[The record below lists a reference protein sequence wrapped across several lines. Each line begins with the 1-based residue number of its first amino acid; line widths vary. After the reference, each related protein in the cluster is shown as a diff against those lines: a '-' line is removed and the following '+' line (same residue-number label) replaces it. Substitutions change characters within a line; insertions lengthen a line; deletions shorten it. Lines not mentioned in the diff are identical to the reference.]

1 VKGWLLRFARTARAG
16 EPVRGRQIYILPTRY
31 GVLFAVLVIAVF
43 VGAMNYGN
51 NLAFLLAFQLAAV
64 GQITMHQTWRN
75 LRGLR
80 LAATPMGRVY
90 AGEPARFAVRVETT
104 DGRERPAVQIDG
116 VVESALVDCRPD
128 AEASGVLG
136 VPTLCR
142 GRAALG
148 RLTLSTRYPLGLLRA
163 WSYVDTDAVAIV
175 YPRPALRCA
184 IPADPTYG
192 GAEQGSLGVGA
203 DDFVGLRGYR
213 PGDAPSRLDWKTL
226 ARERGLHTRQFGGD
240 RADRLW
246 LSFDALEGMDTE
258 QRLAMLCRGVLDAER
273 GGRHYGLRLPGEVI
287 EPGHGTRHAER
298 CLTALALFG
307 TSERS

>member
-1 VKGWLLRFARTARAG
+1 MKERLLRFVRTAKAG
-16 EPVRGRQIYILPTRY
+16 EPIRGRQIYILPTRY
-31 GVLFAVLVIAVF
+31 GVLFAVLVVAVF
-43 VGAMNYGN
+43 IGAVNYGN
-51 NLAFLLAFQLAAV
+51 NLAFLLAFLLAAV

-80 LAATPMGRVY
+80 LAATAMGRVY
-90 AGEPARFAVRVETT
+90 AGEPARFAFQLEAA

-116 VVESALVDCRPD
+116 ATEGAMVDCG
-128 AEASGVLG
+128 AEGGASGVLG

-142 GRAALG
+142 GHASLG
-148 RLTLSTRYPLGLLRA
+148 RLTVSTRYPLGLLRA
-163 WSYVDTDAVAIV
+163 WSYVDNDATAIV
-175 YPRPALRCA
+175 YPRPSSRCD

-192 GAEQGSLGVGA
+192 GVEQGSLGVGA

-213 PGDAPSRLDWKTL
+213 PGDAPSRLDWKTF

-246 LSFDALEGMDTE
+246 LSYDALEGMDTE
-258 QRLAMLCRGVLDAER
+258 QRLSMLCRGVLDAER
-273 GGRHYGLRLPGEVI
+273 GGRHYGLRLPGTVM
-287 EPGHGTRHAER
+287 EPGHGARHAER

-307 TSERS
+307 TKPN

>member
-1 VKGWLLRFARTARAG
+1 VKERLLRFVRAGRVG

-43 VGAMNYGN
+43 IGAVNYGN

-64 GQITMHQTWRN
+64 GQIAMHQTWRN

-80 LAATPMGRVY
+80 LSAVPLGRVF
-90 AGEPARFAVRVETT
+90 AGEAARFGVRVEAP
-104 DGRERPAVQIDG
+104 DGRARPAVQIDG
-116 VVESALVDCRPD
+116 GNDSVVLDCRP
-128 AEASGVLG
+128 AGATGGVLHL
-136 VPTLCR
+136 PTSRR
-142 GRAALG
+142 GLAPLG

-163 WSYVDTDAVAIV
+163 WSYVDSDLGAIV
-175 YPRPALRCA
+175 YPRPAAQCEA
-184 IPADPTYG
+184 PPDPTYG
-192 GAEQGSLGVGA
+192 GTEQGSQGVGA

-213 PGDAPSRLDWKTL
+213 PGDAPTRLDWKTL

-246 LSFDALEGMDTE
+246 LSFEALAPLDIE
-258 QRLAMLCRGVLDAER
+258 QRLAALCRGVLDAER
-273 GGRHYGLRLPGEVI
+273 AGRHYGLRLPAETI
-287 EPGHGTRHAER
+287 EPGHGARHAER

-307 TSERS
+307 AGK

>member
-1 VKGWLLRFARTARAG
+1 VKARLLRFVRAAKTG

-31 GVLFAVLVIAVF
+31 GVLFAVLVVAVF

-51 NLAFLLAFQLAAV
+51 NLAFLLAFLLAAI

-75 LRGLR
+75 LRGLQ
-80 LAATPMGRVY
+80 LAATPLGRVY

-104 DGRERPAVQIDG
+104 DGRERPALQIDSDT
-116 VVESALVDCRPD
+116 ESAVVDCRPD
-128 AEASGVLG
+128 GEASGVLG
-136 VPTLCR
+136 VPTSRR
-142 GRAALG
+142 GRIPLG

-163 WSYVDTDAVAIV
+163 WSYVDTDATAVV
-175 YPRPALRCA
+175 YPHPAPLCD

-213 PGDAPSRLDWKTL
+213 PGDAPTRLDWKTL

-246 LSFDALEGMDTE
+246 LSFDALAPRDTE
-258 QRLAMLCRGVLDAER
+258 RRLAMLCRGLLDAER
-273 GGRHYGLRLPGEVI
+273 SGRHYGLRLPGEVI
-287 EPGHGTRHAER
+287 EPGHGARHAER

-307 TSERS
+307 SPR

>member
-1 VKGWLLRFARTARAG
+1 VKAWLRRFVRAG
-16 EPVRGRQIYILPTRY
+16 RAGAPIRGRQIYILPTRY
-31 GVLFAVLVIAVF
+31 GVLFAALVVAVF
-43 VGAMNYGN
+43 VGAVNYGN
-51 NLAFLLAFQLAAV
+51 NLAFLLAFLLAAI

-75 LRGLR
+75 LRGLA
-80 LAATPMGRVY
+80 LSATPTGRAY
-90 AGEPARFAVRVETT
+90 AGEPARFSFQLEAP

-116 VVESALVDCRPD
+116 AAESALVDCHPGT
-128 AEASGVLG
+128 AATGTLG
-136 VPTLCR
+136 VPTVRR
-142 GRAALG
+142 GRSGLG

-163 WSYVDTDAVAIV
+163 WSYVDTDAVAV
-175 YPRPALRCA
+175 VFPRPAARCD
-184 IPADPTYG
+184 IPADPSYG

-246 LSFDALEGMDTE
+246 LSFDALVGLDTE
-258 QRLAMLCRGVLDAER
+258 QRLAMLCRGVLEAER
-273 GGRHYGLRLPGEVI
+273 GARHYGLRLPGEVI
-287 EPGHGTRHAER
+287 EPGHGARHAER

-307 TSERS
+307 SAT

>member
-1 VKGWLLRFARTARAG
+1 VREWLRRFVRTARAG

-31 GVLFAVLVIAVF
+31 GLLFAVLVIAVF

-64 GQITMHQTWRN
+64 GHITMHQTWRN

-80 LAATPMGRVY
+80 LSATPLGRVY
-90 AGEPARFAVRVETT
+90 AGEPARFAVRLEAG
-104 DGRERPAVQIDG
+104 DSRDRPAVQIDG
-116 VVESALVDCRPD
+116 IAETALVDCGSGT
-128 AEASGVLG
+128 EAAGTLG

-142 GRAALG
+142 GRVGLG
-148 RLTLSTRYPLGLLRA
+148 RVTLSTRYPLGLLRA
-163 WSYVDTDAVAIV
+163 WSYVDTDATAIV
-175 YPRPALRCA
+175 YPRAAASCDL
-184 IPADPTYG
+184 PADPTYG
-192 GAEQGSLGVGA
+192 GAEEGSLGVGA

-240 RADRLW
+240 RADRQW

-258 QRLAMLCRGVLDAER
+258 QRLSMLCRGVLDAER

-287 EPGHGTRHAER
+287 EPGRGARHAER

-307 TSERS
+307 TSP

>member
-1 VKGWLLRFARTARAG
+1 MKGWLLRFVRAARAG

-31 GVLFAVLVIAVF
+31 GLLFAVLVVAVF

-51 NLAFLLAFQLAAV
+51 NLAFLLAFLLAAI
-64 GQITMHQTWRN
+64 GQIAMHQTWRN

-80 LAATPMGRVY
+80 LSATPMGRVY
-90 AGEPARFAVRVETT
+90 AGEPARFAVQLEAT

-116 VVESALVDCRPD
+116 VAETAVVDCRPGS
-128 AEASGVLG
+128 EASGTLG
-136 VPTLCR
+136 VPTRSR
-142 GRAALG
+142 GRTSLG

-163 WSYVDTDAVAIV
+163 WSYVDTDAVAVV
-175 YPRPALRCA
+175 YPRPAARCD

-246 LSFDALEGMDTE
+246 LSFDALAGLDAE

-273 GGRHYGLRLPGEVI
+273 GARHYGLRLPGEVI
-287 EPGHGTRHAER
+287 EPGNGARHAEQ

-307 TSERS
+307 TRG